1 MGSFPFARRYLEN
14 RCFFLFLGL
23 LRCFSSPR
31 FLLACYIFTY
41 GYLHI
46 TVGEFPHSEI
56 CGLSV
61 ICTCSQLIAAYHVL
75 LRLPVPRHSPYALL
89 RLTYRLPDVASSGL
103 LPLLIYSMKIFLVFS
118 VEIIVIYLTNSLSL
132 SFSSKLLIFSRF
144 RFLFFCVK
152 DLFLHILFSSQ
163 GTESVSMLAY
173 TLQRTDI
180 LEKNLYIKDSLSLW
194 WRIQGSNLRPPACK
208 AGALPAELI
217 PHKTHSTEFSKSLE
231 RR

>member
-1 MGSFPFARRYLEN
+1 
-14 RCFFLFLGL
+14 
-23 LRCFSSPR
+23 
-31 FLLACYIFTY
+31 
-41 GYLHI
+41 
-46 TVGEFPHSEI
+46 
-56 CGLSV
+56 
-61 ICTCSQLIAAYHVL
+61 
-75 LRLPVPRHSPYALL
+75 
-89 RLTYRLPDVASSGL
+89 
-103 LPLLIYSMKIFLVFS
+103 MKIFLVFS

-217 PHKTHSTEFSKSLE
+217 PHKTHSAETFRLLRKEVIQPQVLLRLPCYDFTSVIGFALGNLLLVRAFSSP
-231 RR
+231 

>member
-1 MGSFPFARRYLEN
+1 MFAHHLLVMFAENLFFGIFQVSDAMLNKSLYSMHYLAEGGRILFSTFARRYLEN

-89 RLTYRLPDVASSGL
+89 RLT
-103 LPLLIYSMKIFLVFS
+103 
-118 VEIIVIYLTNSLSL
+118 
-132 SFSSKLLIFSRF
+132 
-144 RFLFFCVK
+144 
-152 DLFLHILFSSQ
+152 
-163 GTESVSMLAY
+163 
-173 TLQRTDI
+173 
-180 LEKNLYIKDSLSLW
+180 
-194 WRIQGSNLRPPACK
+194 
-208 AGALPAELI
+208 
-217 PHKTHSTEFSKSLE
+217 
-231 RR
+231 